1 MATSENPSV
10 VNTMCISSFHYT
22 HVITFRKLQLNK
34 RGDWRRQTAKM
45 KCDIEKKWNR
55 SGCTTFALSASWSH
69 GLLAQFVRMSDRVSG
84 CGFKSHSSQHSVATS
99 ENLSLVNPICISWFS
114 KTHVIKYRK
123 LRLNKRGDW
132 RTQTAEIK
140 CDTGQMMKLE
150 WLYKIGSEWKLKPW
164 PNSSVC

>member
-1 MATSENPSV
+1 MVKIIRITSFS
-10 VNTMCISSFHYT
+10 NTP
-22 HVITFRKLQLNK
+22 VIPYRKLWLK
-34 RGDWRRQTAKM
+34 KCGDWPRQTAKM
-45 KCDIEKKWNR
+45 KCDTEKKWNW

-123 LRLNKRGDW
+123 LRLNKRSDW

-140 CDTGQMMKLE
+140 CDTGQMTKSE

-164 PNSSVC
+164 SNSSVS